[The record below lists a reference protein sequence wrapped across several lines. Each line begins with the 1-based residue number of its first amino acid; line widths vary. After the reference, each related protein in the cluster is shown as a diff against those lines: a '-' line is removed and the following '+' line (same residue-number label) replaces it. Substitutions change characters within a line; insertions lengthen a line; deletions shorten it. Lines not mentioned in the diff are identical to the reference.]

1 MRTRAPLLAA
11 LVLLG
16 RAAGAYA
23 SSAHRRTASRD
34 WWSTV
39 AGRGAVCPYA
49 WMPGRRLLACLS
61 LLCVLVWLS
70 YAGSAQATLV
80 YVRPVGTG
88 TAPQP
93 PHRGEIFA
101 AANDGARP
109 RALARG
115 FAPVISPNGRQ
126 IAFLRYQGDRT
137 DLWTMGVG
145 GRHQSRVLRS
155 LTLGAAGGLA
165 YRPYAWSSDSRRLAV
180 TRGPSVS
187 IVTVRDRRRVDVNV
201 DAENP
206 SFAPDGRH
214 LVADFGTH
222 GSTVELID
230 PRKPNRFVGLGSGY
244 GQLGGK
250 PGIAFLRGST
260 IMFVGHPRA
269 RAQERVLV
277 DDRRSGEQL
286 TVASWSLTA
295 TRLLAG
301 IARPGR
307 AYNTFSIEPLLVD
320 PVRGTQQ
327 HLPNA
332 LSGLNALSRDGR
344 TVLGQAE
351 SDVVLERTDGTI
363 KILAPNADSATWTA

>member
-1 MRTRAPLLAA
+1 MVAQVVSQSGLTSTR
-11 LVLLG
+11 
-16 RAAGAYA
+16 
-23 SSAHRRTASRD
+23 
-34 WWSTV
+34 
-39 AGRGAVCPYA
+39 
-49 WMPGRRLLACLS
+49 GRRLLVSVPLVCVVVW
-61 LLCVLVWLS
+61 LLC
-70 YAGSAQATLV
+70 AGVARATLV
-80 YVRPVGTG
+80 YVHPVGTATG
-88 TAPQP
+88 PQP

-126 IAFLRYQGDRT
+126 IAFLRYHGDIT

-145 GRHQSRVLRS
+145 GRHQRRVLRS

-165 YRPYAWSSDSRRLAV
+165 YGPYAWSPDSRRLAV
-180 TRGPSVS
+180 TRGTSVS

-201 DAENP
+201 DAANP

-214 LVADFGTH
+214 LVAEFGTRA
-222 GSTVELID
+222 STVELID

-244 GQLGGK
+244 GPLGGK

-260 IMFVGHPRA
+260 IMFVRHPGA

-307 AYNTFSIEPLLVD
+307 AYNTYSIDPLLVD

-327 HLPNA
+327 RLPNA
-332 LSGLNALSRDGR
+332 LSGLSALSRDGR
-344 TVLGQAE
+344 TVLGQAGN
-351 SDVVLERTDGTI
+351 DVVIERADGTI
-363 KILAPNADSATWTA
+363 KILAQNADSATWTA